1 MTVRGLRDESGQ
13 AMVLVALLLVV
24 LLGAAAL
31 TVDVGYAYFTQRSL
45 QSSADASALAG
56 AQGLPNTVTAASL
69 ANQYS
74 GTTGA
79 KNAHA
84 NVPGVQTTV
93 STKCVPVGP
102 SCTKA
107 NAVVVKESAH
117 LNTFFGR
124 VLGINVFDISARA
137 TACSGQSGTYL
148 IDDASTSCGFV
159 VGPCTL
165 GYPYL
170 SANPRTST
178 IFNESAVLRA
188 YAPQIAGPTDT
199 IKVWFNDEH
208 ALTLGVRQV
217 VVKTKTGTST
227 TNYPVSPLPSVPG
240 AAFNPAVGTTA
251 QSGDAAGVDPGGRPV
266 YPALFMTDI
275 TTNLTSTAGD
285 WQQFGTALPPNA
297 VFGTW
302 KAAVRTVDKTTST
315 PTISST
321 PDADPAK
328 NNWNLG
334 AGADTAPTGLTN
346 EGFGAEARW
355 NVSGLG
361 LTPGHAYRM
370 QFMVHDGDQ
379 NKVGGDAGEAC
390 MTVVLPH

>member
-1 MTVRGLRDESGQ
+1 MSRRRLHDESGQ
-13 AMVLVALLLVV
+13 AMVLVAIALVA

-45 QSSADASALAG
+45 QASADASALAG
-56 AQGLPNTVTAASL
+56 AQGLPNAVTATSL

-74 GTTGA
+74 GSAGG
-79 KNAHA
+79 KNAQG
-84 NVPGVQTTV
+84 NVPGVVTSV
-93 STKCVPVGP
+93 STKCVAAGVCGSP
-102 SCTKA
+102 
-107 NAVVVKESAH
+107 NAVVVKETAH

-148 IDDASTSCGFV
+148 IDDASTSCGIV

-165 GYPYL
+165 GYPYV

-178 IFNESAVLRA
+178 IFNESPVLRA
-188 YAPQIAGPTDT
+188 FAPQIAGPNDT
-199 IKVWFNDEH
+199 IKVWYNDEH
-208 ALTLGVRQV
+208 ALTLGVRRV
-217 VVKTKTGTST
+217 VVKTKSGSTT
-227 TNYPVSPLPSVPG
+227 TNYPVSALTSVP
-240 AAFNPAVGTTA
+240 AAAYNPAVGTTDLT
-251 QSGDAAGVDPGGRPV
+251 GDAAGVDPSNRPLF
-266 YPALFMTDI
+266 PALFMTDI
-275 TTNLTSTAGD
+275 TNAPTSTAGD
-285 WQQFGTALPPNA
+285 WQFYGTAIPPDA

-302 KAAVRTVDKTTST
+302 KAAVRTVDKTVS
-315 PTISST
+315 PAAISST
-321 PDADPAK
+321 PDADPAR
-328 NNWNLG
+328 NNWTLG
-334 AGADTAPTGLTN
+334 GGSDAVPTGLSN

-355 NVSGLG
+355 TVAGLG

-379 NKVGGDAGEAC
+379 LKVGGDAGEAC

>member
-1 MTVRGLRDESGQ
+1 MTRRSLRDESGQ
-13 AMVLVALLLVV
+13 AMVLVAVALVA

-45 QSSADASALAG
+45 QASADASALAG
-56 AQGLPNTVTAASL
+56 AQGLPNTAAATSL

-74 GTTGA
+74 GSAGG
-79 KNAHA
+79 KNVRA
-84 NVPGVQTTV
+84 NLPGVVTTV
-93 STKCVPVGP
+93 STKCVTAGV
-102 SCTKA
+102 CTTP
-107 NAVVVKESAH
+107 NAVSVKETAH

-124 VLGINVFDISARA
+124 VLGINVFDVSAHA

-148 IDDASTSCGFV
+148 VDDASTSCGFV

-165 GYPYL
+165 GYPYV
-170 SANPRTST
+170 SSNPRTST
-178 IFNESAVLRA
+178 IFNESLVLRA
-188 YAPQIAGPTDT
+188 FAPQIAGPNDT

-217 VVKTKTGTST
+217 VVKKKTGTTT
-227 TNYPVSPLPSVPG
+227 TNFAVSPLASIPG
-240 AAFNPAVGTTA
+240 MALNPAVGTTA
-251 QSGDAAGVDPGGRPV
+251 QSGDFAGVDPSGRPV

-275 TTNLTSTAGD
+275 TNDQTSTAGD
-285 WQQFGTALPPNA
+285 WQNYGTPLPPNA

-302 KAAVRTVDKTTST
+302 KSAVRTVDYTVSPST
-315 PTISST
+315 VKST
-321 PDADPAK
+321 PDADPAR

-334 AGADTAPTGLTN
+334 AGSDAPPAGLTN
-346 EGFGAEARW
+346 EGFGAEATW
-355 NVSGLG
+355 TVAGLG

-379 NKVGGDAGEAC
+379 NRVGGDAGQAC